1 MSVVTQSRISLLP
14 QMFVSSND
22 TARSNEAVEKTYT
35 QPSARKKR
43 STPEEVTAKS
53 NFRQQSLTHRL
64 NLENPYPS
72 REEVLPS
79 VFLQRTPTGQKLQQ
93 EAEST
98 KGAFEEWAKAH
109 GAVQDGPPLSA
120 TQHIDSL
127 QAVFAR
133 YDGDALLA
141 TATSQK
147 MKALEEVD
155 LNYPSPQVVV
165 PKESTLYPW
174 KLQVS
179 AAFTNRIL
187 SDWAVAYK
195 VDPDSLRYDTSTNIF
210 HAKTPEG
217 KVLSYTP
224 SEFASQYPAYKQ
236 ALDPIVDV
244 ATVVAPKGGVEL
256 KKYPADSASLDLILS
271 FYGLDPNEKSLD
283 KIHET
288 AKKLHRDDFPNVS
301 IEGAMP
307 SVAEVAKHRDAMEQK
322 ERAYIGKLEH
332 EEEPF
337 VGLDLERYDADSV
350 IAKSA
355 GDEMAKMDNARLRG
369 FTPQIDIHPKS
380 SLFPWL
386 QQVNAAFDNNIL
398 KDWAENYDINL
409 SNLKYSPSMKLFGV
423 QTVDGEN
430 LTFTAEEFAKTYAK
444 YSDGLEPIVEVA
456 NVVAPGKEVILGK
469 SPDNKAG
476 LDLVQSFYGLDPN
489 ERNIEKINDAGRK
502 LSSEQEFGRQPEIK
516 ERSQQALS
524 EQKQS
529 MQAKE
534 AKYRENL
541 SRPVG
546 TYPASPKE
554 VRAMAET
561 EIAESTADAMLRL
574 TEDNKYGEG
583 ITIKVPEQSKL
594 YPWLFPIDHA
604 FQTLAL
610 LDWATEY
617 KIDPASF
624 SYDTSAGK
632 IRANT
637 LAGQTVEYTTA
648 EFATEFKKYSQAL
661 TPIVEVA
668 KVVAPKG
675 GVTLKQSPEGSAPL
689 DVVLGFYG
697 LNPKEQYIKKT
708 HEIAKVIKREK
719 TFPEQPDSPDR
730 SKKALDKQSE
740 IQRTADSE
748 YYYKDDNPMNLI
760 ESNGR
765 GGGVTVP
772 GKI

>member
-1 MSVVTQSRISLLP
+1 MSVITQSRISLLP

-43 STPEEVTAKS
+43 NTSEEVMAK
-53 NFRQQSLTHRL
+53 NHFRQQSLAHRL
-64 NLENPYPS
+64 NLEGPDPS
-72 REEVLPS
+72 KEGIRPS
-79 VFLQRTPTGQKLQQ
+79 VYLQKTPTGQKLQQ
-93 EAEST
+93 EATVT
-98 KGAFEEWAKAH
+98 KVAFDEWAKAH
-109 GAVQDGPPLSA
+109 GAVQDGAPLNTAQS
-120 TQHIDSL
+120 IDSL
-127 QAVFAR
+127 EAVFDR
-133 YDGDALLA
+133 YEGDDLLA

-147 MKALEEVD
+147 MLVLEQAD
-155 LNYPSPQVVV
+155 LNGPSPQVVV
-165 PKESTLYPW
+165 PKKSTLYPW

-195 VDPDSLRYDTSTNIF
+195 VDPDSLRYDTSTKIF
-210 HAKTPEG
+210 HVKTLEG
-217 KVLSYTP
+217 KGLSFTP
-224 SEFASQYPAYKQ
+224 SEFASQYPTYKQ
-236 ALDPIVDV
+236 AIDPIVDV
-244 ATVVAPKGGVEL
+244 AKVVAPKGGVEL

-271 FYGLDPNEKSLD
+271 FYRLDPNEKSLD

-288 AKKLHRDDFPNVS
+288 AKELHHNGFPNAS

-322 ERAYIGKLEH
+322 EWAYIRTLAH

-337 VGLDLERYDADSV
+337 VGPDFENFEADSA
-350 IAKSA
+350 IAKSV
-355 GDEMAKMDNARLRG
+355 GDEMAKMDSARLHG
-369 FTPQIDIHPKS
+369 PTPQIDIHPKS

-409 SNLKYSPSMKLFGV
+409 STLKYAPSMKWFGV
-423 QTVDGEN
+423 QTVDGEH
-430 LTFTAEEFAKTYAK
+430 LSFTAEGFAKTYPK
-444 YSDGLEPIVEVA
+444 YSAGLEPIVEVA
-456 NVVAPGKEVILGK
+456 NVVAPGKGVVLEK

-476 LDLVQSFYGLDPN
+476 LDLVQSFYGLDPE

-502 LSSEQEFGRQPEIK
+502 LAESQEFGRQPEIK

-524 EQKQS
+524 EIQQS
-529 MQAKE
+529 LQAKE

-541 SRPVG
+541 SRPAG

-554 VRAMAET
+554 VRAMAEA

-594 YPWLFPIDHA
+594 DPWLFSIDRA

-617 KIDPASF
+617 KIDPASL

-661 TPIVEVA
+661 TPLVEVA

-675 GVTLKQSPEGSAPL
+675 GVTLKHSPEGSAPL

-708 HEIAKVIKREK
+708 HEIAEVIKREK

-730 SKKALDKQSE
+730 SKKALYKQNE

-748 YYYKDDNPMNLI
+748 YLYRDDKPMIAI
-760 ESNGR
+760 EYNGA
-765 GGGVTVP
+765 GAGVIVP
-772 GKI
+772 GEI